1 MSCVRRIALASVLV
15 LLDLACAF
23 ESPVSF
29 AGFASAV
36 PGGPA
41 GWNSNPAGAHGG
53 ALAAST
59 WWRGS
64 GPSERAASLSA
75 SWKMGVLGGAFVY
88 DYYSLDSTFR
98 QSYAMLEASLSFWKL
113 KAGAAWGPV
122 AEWVPGDA
130 AWLRYRVKFG
140 LLGRLG
146 RFALSSWWSGFVD
159 EKISLPWVGIF
170 WESTGNFSAFAV
182 SDFESV
188 SFGTSVRIGV
198 FSIEA
203 SYAFPG
209 FGLDF
214 GISVAWGGLLLGAE
228 HGIRD
233 EIGDWNGVW
242 AVKRIN
248 K

>member
-41 GWNSNPAGAHGG
+41 GWNSNPAGAHEG

-130 AWLRYRVKFG
+130 AWLRYRV
-140 LLGRLG
+140 
-146 RFALSSWWSGFVD
+146 
-159 EKISLPWVGIF
+159 
-170 WESTGNFSAFAV
+170 
-182 SDFESV
+182 
-188 SFGTSVRIGV
+188 
-198 FSIEA
+198 
-203 SYAFPG
+203 
-209 FGLDF
+209 
-214 GISVAWGGLLLGAE
+214 
-228 HGIRD
+228 
-233 EIGDWNGVW
+233 
-242 AVKRIN
+242 
-248 K
+248 

>member
-1 MSCVRRIALASVLV
+1 M
-15 LLDLACAF
+15 
-23 ESPVSF
+23 
-29 AGFASAV
+29 
-36 PGGPA
+36 
-41 GWNSNPAGAHGG
+41 
-53 ALAAST
+53 
-59 WWRGS
+59 
-64 GPSERAASLSA
+64 
-75 SWKMGVLGGAFVY
+75 
-88 DYYSLDSTFR
+88 
-98 QSYAMLEASLSFWKL
+98 
-113 KAGAAWGPV
+113 
-122 AEWVPGDA
+122 
-130 AWLRYRVKFG
+130 
-140 LLGRLG
+140 
-146 RFALSSWWSGFVD
+146 
-159 EKISLPWVGIF
+159 
-170 WESTGNFSAFAV
+170 